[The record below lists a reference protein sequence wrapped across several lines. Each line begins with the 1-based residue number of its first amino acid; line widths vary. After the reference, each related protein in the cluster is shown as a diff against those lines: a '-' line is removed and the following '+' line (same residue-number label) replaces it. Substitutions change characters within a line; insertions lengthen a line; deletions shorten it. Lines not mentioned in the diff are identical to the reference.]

1 MATQANQANPLTVTT
16 RTERGKGAAR
26 RARRAG
32 NVPAV
37 LYGRGTDPQHLALP
51 SLEFAAILRN
61 NGTNAV
67 IELDIEGTKQL
78 ALTKQVDVHPVRN
91 YIEHAD
97 LLVIKRGEKVTVEVT
112 VVVEGDPQP
121 GTLVIQDLNTVEIEA
136 DVMAIPEQI
145 VVSVEEAA
153 IGLTVT
159 AADLEL
165 PDGVTLITDP
175 EILIVAVNEAP
186 TEEDLEAE
194 LDQDLLPDAEGD
206 EESEGVEESAEG
218 EGDESASEGDSSDD

>member
-1 MATQANQANPLTVTT
+1 MATQANPLTVTT

-136 DVMAIPEQI
+136 DVMSIPEQI

-165 PDGVTLITDP
+165 PEGVTLITDP
-175 EILIVAVNEAP
+175 EILVVAVNEAP

-194 LDQDLLPDAEGD
+194 LDQDLLPDAEG
-206 EESEGVEESAEG
+206 ESEGDEASSEG

>member
-1 MATQANQANPLTVTT
+1 MATQANPLTVTT

-121 GTLVIQDLNTVEIEA
+121 GTLVTQDANTVEIEA
-136 DVMAIPEQI
+136 DVMSIPEQI

-153 IGLTVT
+153 IGYTVT
-159 AADLEL
+159 GADLEL
-165 PDGVTLITDP
+165 PEGVTLISDP
-175 EILIVAVNEAP
+175 EVLVVAVNEAP

-194 LDQDLLPDAEGD
+194 LDQDLLPDAEG
-206 EESEGVEESAEG
+206 ESEGDEASSEG